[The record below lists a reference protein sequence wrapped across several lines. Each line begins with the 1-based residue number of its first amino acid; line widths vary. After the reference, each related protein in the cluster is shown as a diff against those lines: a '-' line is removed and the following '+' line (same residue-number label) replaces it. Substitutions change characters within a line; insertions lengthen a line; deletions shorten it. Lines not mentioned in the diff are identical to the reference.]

1 MKKLLKIIIC
11 LLCICCLLA
20 YSIPVN
26 AVDIYNE
33 NDIPNGFTQIYVS
46 NISNNVDVYENDS
59 TGEKC
64 AIFNPCDF
72 TEGDTIV
79 LYNDEETGD
88 KVQITVISQE
98 PSISTCD
105 SYDSGWSAGYIPSG
119 FGTYTAE
126 MDTLFVDLSYVVD
139 VTAYPV
145 KMLSIYNVAMES
157 WLYHTNSLESYIGRS
172 SAGAAP
178 AYATCEFIVTA
189 EQLGIIGGSLAGYLT
204 LQINS
209 SGQCRAMWG
218 F

>member
-1 MKKLLKIIIC
+1 MKKLFKIIIC
-11 LLCICCLLA
+11 FLSICCLLA
-20 YSIPVN
+20 SSIPVS
-26 AVDIYNE
+26 AIEIYNQD
-33 NDIPNGFTQIYVS
+33 DIPNGFTQIYVS
-46 NISNNVDVYENDS
+46 NISSNVNVYENDS

-72 TEGDTIV
+72 AEGDTIV
-79 LYNDEETGD
+79 LYNDKDTGD

-98 PSISTCD
+98 PSISTYD

-119 FGTYTAE
+119 FGTYRAE
-126 MDTLFVDLSYVVD
+126 MDTFLVDLQYVVD

-145 KMLSIYNVAMES
+145 KMLSIYNVSMES
-157 WLYHTNSLESYIGRS
+157 WFYHTNTLESYIGRS
-172 SAGAAP
+172 SAGVAP

-189 EQLGIIGGSLAGYLT
+189 EQLGVIGGSLSGYLT

-218 F
+218 Y